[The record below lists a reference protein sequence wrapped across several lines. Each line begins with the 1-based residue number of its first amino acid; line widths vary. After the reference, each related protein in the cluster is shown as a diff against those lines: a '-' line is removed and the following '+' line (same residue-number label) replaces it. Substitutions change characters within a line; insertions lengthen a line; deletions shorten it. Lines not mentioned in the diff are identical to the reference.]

1 MFYGV
6 IEVEVKFTASQYEIP
21 PQQKKIKINNNND
34 NNNNNNDNK
43 YRAIQ
48 LN

>member
-21 PQQKKIKINNNND
+21 PQQKNKINKYNNNK
-34 NNNNNNDNK
+34 NK